1 MKMAGRLAADAC
13 LHKRTVVRWLEAY
26 GEGQVAGLAPWCSNP
41 ESIAEGGCILA
52 LGEEADRL
60 CPFGAVRN
68 GMPDAGKCDAC
79 EKPCLSAHSRFL
91 RMSCT
96 EEDTDDVLR
105 EVDRSKMLFFDG
117 GGVTFTGGEAT
128 LQWDALETLLSALHE
143 RGVHTALETNGSHP
157 RLPELFDRIDW
168 LILDCKHWD
177 DETHRRVIGASNRQT
192 LRNLRA
198 AAELRSQLL
207 VRIPLVGGFNDSE
220 HDAQKFRETLSCLR
234 PEHAVEVLR
243 YHEYGRDKW
252 KQCGMEYGMHD
263 AFVSDETYRQFCA
276 VLRDSGLRL
285 IHT

>member
-1 MKMAGRLAADAC
+1 MTVRILQRGFNFSQDGPGNRLVYHLQGC
-13 LHKRTVVRWLEAY
+13 TMRC
-26 GEGQVAGLAPWCSNP
+26 PWCSNP
-41 ESIAEGGCILA
+41 ESIAPSGSILA

-60 CPFGAVRN
+60 CPFGAVHD
-68 GMPDAGKCDAC
+68 GMPDAAKCAAC
-79 EKPCLSAHSRFL
+79 AKPCLSAHSRFL

-105 EVDRSKMLFFDG
+105 EAERSAMLFFDG

-128 LQWDALETLLSALHE
+128 LQWDALETLLTALHE
-143 RGVHTALETNGSHP
+143 KGVHTALETNGSHP
-157 RLPELFDRIDW
+157 RLAELFGRIDY
-168 LILDCKHWD
+168 LILDCKHPD

-198 AAELRSQLL
+198 AAETRDQLL
-207 VRIPLVGGFNDSE
+207 VRIPLVGNFNDSE
-220 HDAQKFRETLSCLR
+220 QDARCFAETLSCLR
-234 PEHAVEVLR
+234 EGHAVEVLR

-252 KQCGMEYGMHD
+252 KQCGMEYTMRD

-276 VLRDSGLRL
+276 VLRDSGLHL